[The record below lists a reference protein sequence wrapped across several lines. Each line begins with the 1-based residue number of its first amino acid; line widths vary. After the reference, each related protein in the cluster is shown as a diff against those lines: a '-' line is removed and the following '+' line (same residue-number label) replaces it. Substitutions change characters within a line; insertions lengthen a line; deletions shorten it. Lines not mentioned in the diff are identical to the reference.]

1 MTLSCHR
8 RSLNWS
14 WRLISWKDSVHLT
27 PNESKFTSH
36 HFSGQAHYLGRT
48 STTHTIP
55 RARRRAPASPYPP
68 VFRGWEDLSF
78 LQITTILHI
87 YNVYFPSYIH
97 IYCNNTNFQGSVQ
110 LQMKNTFWNFVNQVL
125 FEINGP
131 SSSVEI
137 FLCHR

>member
-1 MTLSCHR
+1 MTLNCHR

-14 WRLISWKDSVHLT
+14 WRLISWKVLSISLQMS
-27 PNESKFTSH
+27 PNSLHTTS
-36 HFSGQAHYLGRT
+36 LGKHIT
-48 STTHTIP
+48 WKGLVQPTQS

-68 VFRGWEDLSF
+68 VFTGLEDLSF

-137 FLCHR
+137 FLCHH